1 MSDDL
6 VKRLRELAGR
16 YDEAADRIEKLEAV
30 LHQWDD
36 LIRHQYNGSREAMSD
51 MTDAAGITAALL
63 HGDEP
68 WPETRIEKLE
78 AALQEFI
85 DPCIEHCFD
94 TCQSECD
101 PMKDCPCFK
110 ARKAL
115 EGKDD

>member
-1 MSDDL
+1 MSDLDE
-6 VKRLRELAGR
+6 KLAQ
-16 YDEAADRIEKLEAV
+16 EAAE
-30 LHQWDD
+30 
-36 LIRHQYNGSREAMSD
+36 LINGGEWRDGKWYSD
-51 MTDAAGITAALL
+51 GQRDAWRRALKPTA
-63 HGDEP
+63 D
-68 WPETRIEKLE
+68 RIEKLE

-115 EGKDD
+115 EGKDDAN

>member
-1 MSDDL
+1 MKRGKTSMTDDL
-6 VKRLRELAGR
+6 VKRLRDLNTHLDTFIL
-16 YDEAADRIEKLEAV
+16 DEAADRIEKLE
-30 LHQWDD
+30 
-36 LIRHQYNGSREAMSD
+36 S
-51 MTDAAGITAALL
+51 
-63 HGDEP
+63 
-68 WPETRIEKLE
+68 
-78 AALQEFI
+78 ALQEFI

>member
-6 VKRLRELAGR
+6 VKRLLDIAG
-16 YDEAADRIEKLEAV
+16 DTNEENETIHEAAD
-30 LHQWDD
+30 
-36 LIRHQYNGSREAMSD
+36 
-51 MTDAAGITAALL
+51 
-63 HGDEP
+63 
-68 WPETRIEKLE
+68 RIEKLE

-115 EGKDD
+115 EGKDDAN